1 MKKYTVL
8 IISSNNIYDY
18 FEGSADCIRYYNLN
32 KENLDKLIELSLK
45 QNFSVIVQN
54 QTEKEE

>member
-18 FEGSADCIRYYNLN
+18 FEDSTDCIRYYNLN